1 MGDPFRVVNIPYLL
15 SAGRTDLRLLKGD
28 AFSVYK
34 SGFFDQALSS
44 EQIVCNA
51 LLLSAKTTKKNVFL
65 PKYLDVWNKYITF
78 AA

>member
-1 MGDPFRVVNIPYLL
+1 MGDPFRVVISPYLL

-34 SGFFDQALSS
+34 SVLFDQALSS

-65 PKYLDVWNKYITF
+65 PKYFDVWNKYITF